1 MTPPIPAFW
10 HVEFVPPADVVRSLS
25 LQHYCAK
32 SRLWSP
38 FILCTVV
45 ASQLHISSC
54 PYPMIIPI
62 FSQMHPSSSLLAC
75 TNSLCPWRGLIFLII
90 ELCSDQ
96 TKSDKPTTVRFYLL
110 SLLPQCKLRF
120 HLWTCDGIMAE
131 FCHKV
136 QLSFAASTLARQDS
150 TNE

>member
-1 MTPPIPAFW
+1 M
-10 HVEFVPPADVVRSLS
+10 HS
-25 LQHYCAK
+25 
-32 SRLWSP
+32 SRLTASHILLPLPHDHPNLFANAP
-38 FILCTVV
+38 FVV
-45 ASQLHISSC
+45 IACMYQQPLSVER
-54 PYPMIIPI
+54 PY
-62 FSQMHPSSSLLAC
+62 
-75 TNSLCPWRGLIFLII
+75 FLII